1 MIYRKFCKNHL
12 YLKRNAEVTMQS
24 TFTLKIDE
32 LNIDFIKGL
41 KKIFKGNVLAI
52 TVSDNSDTSDDE
64 TEYLLGNPANKK
76 FLLEGIAKIE
86 KGNVKK
92 IEASSL

>member
-1 MIYRKFCKNHL
+1 
-12 YLKRNAEVTMQS
+12 MQS
-24 TFTLKIDE
+24 TFTLKKDE

-64 TEYLLGNPANKK
+64 TEYLLGNPANIK
-76 FLLEGIAKIE
+76 FLLEGIAEIE

>member
-1 MIYRKFCKNHL
+1 
-12 YLKRNAEVTMQS
+12 MQS
-24 TFTLKIDE
+24 TFTLKKDE

-76 FLLEGIAKIE
+76 FLLEGIAEIE
-86 KGNVKK
+86 KDNVKK
-92 IEASSL
+92 IESSSL

>member
-1 MIYRKFCKNHL
+1 
-12 YLKRNAEVTMQS
+12 MQS
-24 TFTLKIDE
+24 TFTLKKDE

-52 TVSDNSDTSDDE
+52 TVSDNPDSSDDE
-64 TEYLLGNPANKK
+64 TEYLLENSANKK
-76 FLLEGIAKIE
+76 FLLEGIAEIE

-92 IEASSL
+92 IESSSL

>member
-1 MIYRKFCKNHL
+1 
-12 YLKRNAEVTMQS
+12 MQS
-24 TFTLKIDE
+24 TFTLKKDE

-41 KKIFKGNVLAI
+41 KKTFKGNILTI

-76 FLLEGIAKIE
+76 FLLEGIAEIE

-92 IEASSL
+92 IESSSL